1 MVARETDRSVPRYS
15 LIRGVFFTSKELFPN
30 AALKKLILPLVI
42 EQVLAITVGLADT
55 MMVSSV
61 GEAAVSGVS
70 LVDMLNVLII
80 NIFSALATGGAV
92 VVAQL
97 LGARKNDRACD
108 ASKQLYLVVTV
119 IALIIS
125 TLVMLFRAPL
135 LRLLFGTIEDDVM
148 QSALTY
154 LTVSVFSYPVLAI
167 YNAGAALFRAQG
179 NSRISMLIAGLI
191 NIVNLIGNSLFIF
204 VFKWGGGGA
213 ALSSVLSRGTAAVA
227 STILLL
233 NPEHTVSLRRGQQ
246 FRPDKELIRRILQ
259 IGVPNGLENSLFQLG
274 RVLVVS
280 MISLFGTTQI
290 TANAL
295 ANNLDAVAVIP
306 GQAMSLAM
314 ITVIGQCIGSG
325 DEPQTRRMAKK
336 LMMVTYAVTAS
347 ACLVTIACTPLIL
360 KIYSVSAEALA
371 LGMTLIMIHNGC
383 AIFLWPT
390 SFAMPNILRAANDVR
405 YPMVCS
411 IISMLGLRLVA
422 GYILAV
428 HFGMGA
434 IGIWIAMIGDWL
446 CRSICFF
453 LRLKSGKWLRYAP
466 GLRVAAGQK

>member
-1 MVARETDRSVPRYS
+1 MVARTADRGVPRYS

-204 VFKWGGGGA
+204 VFKWGVGGA

-227 STILLL
+227 ITILLL
-233 NPEHTVSLRRGQQ
+233 NPEHTVSLRRGQR

-336 LMMVTYAVTAS
+336 LMMITYAVTAS
-347 ACLVTIACTPLIL
+347 TPLIL